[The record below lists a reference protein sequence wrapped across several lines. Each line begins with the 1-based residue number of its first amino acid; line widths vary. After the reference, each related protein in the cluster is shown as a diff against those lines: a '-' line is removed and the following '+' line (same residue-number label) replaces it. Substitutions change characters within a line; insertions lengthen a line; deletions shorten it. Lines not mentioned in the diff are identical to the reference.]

1 MKKIATVLLF
11 LMSCHV
17 FSQNT
22 ISGKVTDNKN
32 NSIEYFNVQLLSTK
46 DSTEIM
52 STAFIDGKYN
62 LDHLKDGRYTLKFSS
77 FGYETTTRNVILS
90 NDQSKPLNI
99 TLPLHINDLKET
111 TVMAKRPKVINKND
125 RYVVDIENTSI
136 SDAGDAI
143 AVLRRTPFIMV
154 DNKTENITVA
164 GRDATIIMINGRQ
177 ITSKQELKSIS
188 SQNIKSIDVIENP
201 SAKYNADGHSVI
213 NIITKNNRARGLNAD
228 IFSKYTR
235 GRHNSG
241 QIQSDLSYGT
251 KKLIYMGQIG
261 YASNLE
267 EGFNSTIER
276 YENENYSFKANSYN
290 LQNEFKTK
298 MLTYAAGL
306 DYQPNKQHYF
316 SIKLDGMDATVTGNT
331 ISNQEK
337 TRNGNVLPTMQLHSL
352 KKDSYNRNTY
362 TFNYKYNK
370 EDISIYF
377 ASDYTKYKMTSDNTL
392 DEHTIPATEEMKKIN
407 NSNSNYDL
415 FSLQYDISLPVSSLN
430 SKIELGSRFSNI
442 NSTNHNA
449 FFNKTQNNW
458 VQDQSYSGD
467 IDYDET
473 LLGSYIMIAGN
484 INDKIKFNGGV
495 RYEFTKYFNKWGE
508 SILAQSDRKSHNL
521 FPSLLISYNA
531 NKDCS
536 LRLSYSKRIKRPS
549 YKSLNNSLWYINSY
563 SARQGNPQLKPSVY
577 NTLSLSSNYKKINAS
592 FNISHIQNPN
602 DLLHINDK
610 KQLERHI
617 VKFVNTTDRLLYS
630 FNINTSYQYKI
641 WSIQPFLS
649 MTFGERAIYEDGVKY
664 STDYPGVYLKVSNQI
679 DITKRT
685 FLDLDFAYKKMY
697 HSFKTFG
704 EKYEYYCALR
714 HKMFNDK
721 VTLQLAYQYSPSKH
735 TQLFDYSYKYSFFTW
750 DGEERN
756 QLSVSLRYHFNTT
769 KRKFRSRSS
778 SEEELRRM

>member
-251 KKLIYMGQIG
+251 KKLIYIGQIG

-415 FSLQYDISLPVSSLN
+415 FSLQYDISLPVSFLN

-458 VQDQSYSGD
+458 VQDKSYSGD

-473 LLGSYIMIAGN
+473 LLGSYMMIAGN
-484 INDKIKFNGGV
+484 ISDKIKFNGGV

-577 NTLSLSSNYKKINAS
+577 NTLSLSTNYKKINAS

-664 STDYPGVYLKVSNQI
+664 STDYPGVYLKVSN
-679 DITKRT
+679 R
-685 FLDLDFAYKKMY
+685 YY
-697 HSFKTFG
+697 
-704 EKYEYYCALR
+704 EK
-714 HKMFNDK
+714 NI
-721 VTLQLAYQYSPSKH
+721 P
-735 TQLFDYSYKYSFFTW
+735 
-750 DGEERN
+750 
-756 QLSVSLRYHFNTT
+756 
-769 KRKFRSRSS
+769 RSR
-778 SEEELRRM
+778 LCI